1 MCWAGRMLSFPC
13 SWWPKRFCAGLRAF
27 AFAACASAL
36 LLTVQG
42 CSWRSST
49 PPPAAPLLLSLTP
62 CELDGVTGLWMNDAD
77 AGRLALWIYE
87 VEGGWT
93 P

>member
-1 MCWAGRMLSFPC
+1 MLSFPC
-13 SWWPKRFCAGLRAF
+13 AWWPKRFCAGLRAF

-87 VEGGWT
+87 VERGWT